1 MKIKW
6 NSRWSDYIFS
16 FPGSTTEYVDMGYGY
31 NDRKYNSNSDKKIV
45 TVLCLLSRKHAKS
58 EDSCWDRSYFKT
70 ISLVKEIP

>member
-1 MKIKW
+1 
-6 NSRWSDYIFS
+6 
-16 FPGSTTEYVDMGYGY
+16 MGYGY